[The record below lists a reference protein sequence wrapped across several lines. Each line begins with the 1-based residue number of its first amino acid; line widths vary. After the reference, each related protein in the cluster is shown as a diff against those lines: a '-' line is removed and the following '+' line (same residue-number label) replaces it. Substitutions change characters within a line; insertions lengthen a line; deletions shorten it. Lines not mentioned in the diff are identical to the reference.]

1 METIL
6 FTLGDAYPVI
16 YLTLRDRDTGDPTDP
31 ESWDPIR
38 LDDGGTTVRV
48 EFTKRG
54 QDGVVGTAQ
63 CTKVSG
69 GADGKVVFSV
79 PSEVSGAVG
88 IYDGAII
95 IDRNGLSETLKDKLK
110 IKVRQR

>member
-1 METIL
+1 MEKIL

-16 YLTLRDRDTGDPTDP
+16 NLTLRDRNTGDPTDP

-38 LDDGGTTVRV
+38 LNDPTTSVSI

-79 PSEVSGAVG
+79 PVEVSSAVG
-88 IYDGAII
+88 TYEGAII
-95 IDRNGLSETLKDKLK
+95 INRNGLLETLKEKLK
-110 IKVRQR
+110 IKVRS